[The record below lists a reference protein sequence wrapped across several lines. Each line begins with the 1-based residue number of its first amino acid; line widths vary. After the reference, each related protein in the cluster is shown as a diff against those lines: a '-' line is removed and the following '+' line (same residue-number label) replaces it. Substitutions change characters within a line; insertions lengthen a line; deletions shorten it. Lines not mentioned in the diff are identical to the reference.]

1 MIKYDPLELLKRIAP
16 KSKIKKL
23 LSSRLTLKKAALS
36 FVNDIEA
43 LSKESVRKVA
53 LKTIKSY
60 QERRAREVVEA
71 GLDPAAGRELAKD
84 ITANPK
90 LLIQRVQNEVIWQIS
105 QEIKTQ
111 YRGESYVWLPSDADE
126 PDPEHQLNYGKTFI
140 IGDGEMPGERIGC
153 RCGMQII
160 TDDTR
165 LSL

>member
-1 MIKYDPLELLKRIAP
+1 MIRYDPLELLKRIAP

-23 LSSRLTLKKAALS
+23 VSSRLTLKKAALS

-43 LSKESVRKVA
+43 LSKDSVRKVA

-111 YRGESYVWLPSDADE
+111 YRGESYIWLPSDADE

-140 IGDGEMPGERIGC
+140 VGDGEMPGERIGC

>member
-1 MIKYDPLELLKRIAP
+1 MIRYDPKELLKRIAP
-16 KSKIKKL
+16 KAKIKKL
-23 LSSRLTLKKAALS
+23 VSSKLTLKKAALS
-36 FVNDIEA
+36 FISDIEA

-60 QERRAREVVEA
+60 QERRAKEVVEA

-90 LLIQRVQNEVIWQIS
+90 LLIQRVQNEVVWQIS

-111 YRGESYVWLPSDADE
+111 YRGESYIWLPSDAEE

-140 IGDGEMPGERIGC
+140 VGDGEMPGERIGC